1 MQQRASVP
9 IAPMTTLGLGGRAAR
24 FVEAAIEDDVAL
36 AVRDAEAHG
45 DPLFV
50 LGGGS
55 NVVVGDGG
63 FAGLVVKMAT
73 RGIRVERDGD
83 RMIVDVAAGEEW
95 DAFVARAVD
104 EGWSGLEGMSGIPG
118 LVGATPMQNVGAYGE
133 EVADTIVRVRAF
145 DRHAGVFADIA
156 GRDCGFAYRTSKFKT
171 SDRWIIVRVAFTLRA
186 DGGESGVR
194 YPELANALQL
204 REGGTAPARTIRDT
218 VLRLRRAKGMVV
230 DAADPDSVSAGS
242 FFVNPVVDDAGLRDV
257 ERRVHEGGLAREGE
271 TMPRFAMPSGTWKLS
286 AGWMIE
292 RAGFP
297 KGFGDG
303 AVGVS
308 RKHALALVH
317 RGGGTTR
324 ELLDLAR
331 AIRDAV
337 EARFGLVLVPE
348 PVLVGCAL

>member
-1 MQQRASVP
+1 MQHRASVP
-9 IAPMTTLGLGGRAAR
+9 LAPMTTLGLGGNAAR
-24 FVEAAIEDDVAL
+24 FVEAASDDDVAA
-36 AVRDAEAHG
+36 AVRDAEAKRE
-45 DPLFV
+45 PLFI

-55 NVVVGDGG
+55 NIVVGDDG
-63 FAGLVVKMAT
+63 FDGLVVRMAS
-73 RGIRVERDGD
+73 RGIHVERDGD
-83 RMIVDVAAGEEW
+83 RVIVDVAAGEPW
-95 DAFVARAVD
+95 DPFVARAVD
-104 EGWSGLEGMSGIPG
+104 EGWRGIEGMSGIPG

-145 DRHAGVFADIA
+145 DRSVGGFVDIDGA
-156 GRDCGFAYRTSKFKT
+156 DCGFAYRTSKFKT
-171 SDRWIIVRVAFTLRA
+171 TDRWIVVRVAFALRA

-194 YPELANALQL
+194 YAELAKALAL

-230 DAADPDSVSAGS
+230 DAADSDSVSAGS

-257 ERRVHEGGLAREGE
+257 ERRARDAGLASDDAP
-271 TMPRFAMPSGTWKLS
+271 MPRFAMPGGRWKLS

-292 RAGFP
+292 RVGFP
-297 KGFGDG
+297 KGFGG
-303 AVGVS
+303 GHVGVS

-317 RGGGTTR
+317 RGGGSTR

-331 AIRDAV
+331 AIRDAIH
-337 EARFGLVLVPE
+337 ARFGLVIVPE